1 MLSSDFIYQYK
12 DKPTPFSNYGLGEFV
27 YKRTYSR
34 LKEDEKTY
42 EEWYETIERV
52 VNGVYKILLRHLD
65 KNNIKYNLEE
75 LKQEAE
81 KLYDLLFNIKFLPGG
96 RSLWAMG
103 TKITDEKGLYTA
115 LNNCAFV
122 STQNENPTRPYEFL
136 FDACMLGVGVGFDT
150 KGIDTKIYKPLDE
163 TYEYIIEDTREG
175 WVKAL
180 RELLLCYFEE
190 NHKRV
195 IFDYSKIR
203 PEGLPLKTFGGTSSG
218 YKPLKLAFDSISEML
233 ENNLLYGTNK
243 PNIINEIK
251 EGKITDYKPKDKL
264 NSIMILDIM
273 NMLCKCVV
281 SGNVRRS
288 ATISIGE
295 NNDIDFMDAK
305 DWEKHPERQSYCWLS
320 NNSVIAKIGMDY
332 SEIAKRVKRGEP
344 GIIFLENAQ
353 KYSRMNGIADYKDKY
368 VSGTNPCISKD
379 MLLLTDKGYITISE
393 HVGEIVKVWNGE
405 RWTSAEV
412 KITGQNQELFKC
424 KFSDGSI
431 LECTKNHKF
440 ILEDGTKK
448 ELKDLSF
455 NDKLKKSNCIL
466 IKNGELK
473 LDYAYDN
480 GYKLNNI
487 PLYNYTLESRIN
499 YLSGVIDKIGLYREK
514 NKGKRNYN
522 YIKLITNNYEYLYK
536 IKLLLQT
543 LGIICNISLN
553 KKQENKLTINN
564 DNTIK
569 LKELGLNCKNFIITK
584 KDNENLYNALKLKN
598 YEFKEIADNVYC
610 ITTLDDSHSGVFN
623 GILTGNCG
631 EQTLHNFE
639 LCNLTEIFINRQD
652 NYEDFINTLTYAYKY
667 AKIVSLCD
675 TQWEETNKVIE
686 QNRRLGISLTGI
698 VNFIQDKGLDQ
709 LRQYTTK
716 GYEYVRNLDKEYSK
730 FLNINESIKLTT
742 VKPSGTVSLLAPF
755 TCPGIHYPISR
766 YYIRRVR
773 VNNQQTRLINSMK
786 SKGYLVENAPENEPN
801 TVIIN
806 FPIDIK
812 YDREESKVSL
822 WEKLEL
828 SAKLNEWWSDNA
840 VSCTVY
846 YNIETED
853 KDIKYA
859 LEMYQYKL
867 KGITFLGNDGKIYPK
882 MPYEKITKSEYDLMI
897 KNIND
902 KKIEIDSNDQVE
914 EMFCTT
920 DTCILK
926 SFKKEK
932 NTKIIFMNGLAGSGK
947 SYLAERFNKYIK
959 SIKLTCE
966 ILSKDDFRYVN
977 GKYIF
982 DREYENIVEEKYFNR
997 LYELLNNNLNY
1008 IILDNTHIGNDF
1020 VEKTLEKLKCY
1031 KSFMLCI
1038 EPFKDLNKHI
1048 EQNTHIRKEDI
1059 HRINIQYNNWKL
1071 NYPLYNLN
1079 KKIYKHN
1086 DNNNFD
1092 NNEIQDIINDV
1103 LKQF

>member
-12 DKPTPFSNYGLGEFV
+12 DKPTPFANYGLGEFV

-34 LKEDEKTY
+34 LKDDGLY

-52 VNGVYKILLRHLD
+52 VNGVYKILLKHLD
-65 KNNIKYNLEE
+65 QNNIKYNLDE
-75 LKQEAE
+75 LKKESE

-122 STQNENPTRPYEFL
+122 STKNENKTRPYEFL
-136 FDACMLGVGVGFDT
+136 
-150 KGIDTKIYKPLDE
+150 
-163 TYEYIIEDTREG
+163 
-175 WVKAL
+175 
-180 RELLLCYFEE
+180 
-190 NHKRV
+190 
-195 IFDYSKIR
+195 
-203 PEGLPLKTFGGTSSG
+203 FGGTSSG

-233 ENNLLYGTNK
+233 ENYLTYGTNK
-243 PNIINEIK
+243 PNIINDIK
-251 EGKITDYKPKDKL
+251 DGKITDYKPKTQL
-264 NSIMILDIM
+264 SSLMILDIM

-295 NNDIDFMDAK
+295 NDDIDFMDAK

-320 NNSVIAKIGMDY
+320 NNSVIAKVGMDY

-353 KYSRMNGIADYKDKY
+353 KYSRMNGIADYKDKD
-368 VSGTNPCISKD
+368 VSGMNP
-379 MLLLTDKGYITISE
+379 
-393 HVGEIVKVWNGE
+393 
-405 RWTSAEV
+405 
-412 KITGQNQELFKC
+412 
-424 KFSDGSI
+424 
-431 LECTKNHKF
+431 
-440 ILEDGTKK
+440 
-448 ELKDLSF
+448 
-455 NDKLKKSNCIL
+455 
-466 IKNGELK
+466 
-473 LDYAYDN
+473 
-480 GYKLNNI
+480 
-487 PLYNYTLESRIN
+487 
-499 YLSGVIDKIGLYREK
+499 
-514 NKGKRNYN
+514 
-522 YIKLITNNYEYLYK
+522 
-536 IKLLLQT
+536 
-543 LGIICNISLN
+543 
-553 KKQENKLTINN
+553 
-564 DNTIK
+564 
-569 LKELGLNCKNFIITK
+569 
-584 KDNENLYNALKLKN
+584 
-598 YEFKEIADNVYC
+598 
-610 ITTLDDSHSGVFN
+610 
-623 GILTGNCG
+623 CG

-716 GYEYVRNLDKEYSK
+716 GYEFVRNLDKEYSK

-840 VSCTVY
+840 VSCTIY
-846 YNIETED
+846 YNIEKED

-859 LEMYQYKL
+859 LEMYQYRL

-897 KNIND
+897 KNINN
-902 KKIEIDSNDQVE
+902 KKIEIDTNDQVE

-926 SFKKEK
+926 SFKKDK

-947 SYLAERFNKYIK
+947 SYLADKLSKHIK
-959 SIKLTCE
+959 SLKLTCKT
-966 ILSKDDFRYVN
+966 LSKDDFRYVDGN
-977 GKYIF
+977 YIF
-982 DREYENIVEEKYFNR
+982 NREYEKIVEEKYFNK
-997 LYELLNNNLNY
+997 LYELLNDNLNY

-1020 VEKTLEKLKCY
+1020 VEKTLEKIKGY
-1031 KSFMLCI
+1031 KTFMLCI
-1038 EPFKDLNKHI
+1038 EPFENLDKHI
-1048 EQNTHIRKEDI
+1048 EQNTHIRLEDI
-1059 HRINIQYNNWKL
+1059 DRIKIQ
-1071 NYPLYNLN
+1071 LYNLN

-1086 DNNNFD
+1086 NNNNFD
-1092 NNEIQDIINDV
+1092 NIEIQNIINDV

>member
-12 DKPTPFSNYGLGEFV
+12 DKPTPFANYGLGEFV

-34 LKEDEKTY
+34 LKNDEKTY

-52 VNGVYKILLRHLD
+52 VNGVYKILLRHLG
-65 KNNIKYNLEE
+65 KNNIKYNLDE
-75 LKQEAE
+75 LKKESE

-122 STQNENPTRPYEFL
+122 STKNENKTRPYEFL
-136 FDACMLGVGVGFDT
+136 FDAAMLGVGVGFDT
-150 KGIDTKIYKPLDE
+150 KGTDTKIYKPLDE
-163 TYEYIIEDTREG
+163 TYIYIIEDTREG

-180 RELLLCYFEE
+180 KELLLCYFEE
-190 NHKRV
+190 NHKKV
-195 IFDYSKIR
+195 IFDYSQIR

-233 ENNLLYGTNK
+233 ENYLTYGTNK
-243 PNIINEIK
+243 PNIINDIK
-251 EGKITDYKPKDKL
+251 DGKITDYKPKTQL
-264 NSIMILDIM
+264 SSLMILDIM

-295 NNDIDFMDAK
+295 NDDIDFMDAK

-320 NNSVIAKIGMDY
+320 NNSVIAKVGMDY

-353 KYSRMNGIADYKDKY
+353 KYSRMNGIADYKDKD
-368 VSGTNPCISKD
+368 VMGENPCEKASTK
-379 MLLLTDKGYITISE
+379 LLTEKGYITISE

-405 RWTSAEV
+405 KWTSAEV
-412 KITGQNQELFKC
+412 KLTGHNQELFKC
-424 KFSDGSI
+424 IFSDGSM
-431 LECTKNHKF
+431 LECTPNHKF
-440 ILEDGTKK
+440 ILEDGTRK
-448 ELKDLSF
+448 ELQDLLYT
-455 NDKLKKSNCIL
+455 DKLKKSNCQVITD
-466 IKNGELK
+466 GELN
-473 LDYAYDN
+473 LDCAYDN
-480 GYKLNNI
+480 GYKLKDV
-487 PLYNYTLESRIN
+487 PLYNYNLQSRIN

-514 NKGKRNYN
+514 EKNNINYH
-522 YIKLITNNYEYLYK
+522 YIKIKYNDYDYIYN
-536 IKLLLQT
+536 IKLLLNT
-543 LGIICNISLN
+543 LGITCNLLN
-553 KKQENKLTINN
+553 KINYYKITINN
-564 DNTIK
+564 ENTNK
-569 LKELGLNCKNFIITK
+569 LKQINLNCKNFIIKENDIKNDYYPLTLKTK
-584 KDNENLYNALKLKN
+584 
-598 YEFKEIADNVYC
+598 EFEEIAESVYC
-610 ITTLDDSHSGVFN
+610 VSTLDDSHAKVSN

-840 VSCTVY
+840 VSCTIY
-846 YNIETED
+846 YNIEKED

-859 LEMYQYKL
+859 LEMYQYRL

-897 KNIND
+897 KNINN
-902 KKIEIDSNDQVE
+902 KKIEIDTNDQVE

-926 SFKKEK
+926 SFKKDK

-947 SYLAERFNKYIK
+947 SYLADKISKHIK
-959 SIKLTCE
+959 SLKLTCKT
-966 ILSKDDFRYVN
+966 LSKDDFRYVDGN
-977 GKYIF
+977 YIF
-982 DREYENIVEEKYFNR
+982 NREYEKIVEEKYFNK
-997 LYELLNNNLNY
+997 LYELLNDNLNY

-1020 VEKTLEKLKCY
+1020 VEKTLEKIKGY
-1031 KSFMLCI
+1031 KTFMLCI
-1038 EPFKDLNKHI
+1038 EPFENLDKHI
-1048 EQNTHIRKEDI
+1048 EQNTHIRLEDI
-1059 HRINIQYNNWKL
+1059 DRIKIQYNNWKL

-1086 DNNNFD
+1086 NNNNFD
-1092 NNEIQDIINDV
+1092 NIEIQNIINDV

>member
-12 DKPTPFSNYGLGEFV
+12 DKPTPFANYGLGEFV

-34 LKEDEKTY
+34 LKDDGLY

-52 VNGVYKILLRHLD
+52 VNGAYKILLRHLD
-65 KNNIKYNLEE
+65 KNNIKYNLDE
-75 LKQEAE
+75 LKKEAE

-122 STQNENPTRPYEFL
+122 STKNENKTRPYEFL
-136 FDACMLGVGVGFDT
+136 FDAAMLGVGVGFDT
-150 KGIDTKIYKPLDE
+150 KGTDTKIYKPLDE
-163 TYEYIIEDTREG
+163 TYIYVIEDTREG

-180 RELLLCYFEE
+180 KELLLCYFEE
-190 NHKRV
+190 NHKKV
-195 IFDYSKIR
+195 IFDYSQIR

-233 ENNLLYGTNK
+233 DNNLLYGTNK
-243 PNIINEIK
+243 PNIINDIK
-251 EGKITDYKPKDKL
+251 DGKITDYKPKDKL

-288 ATISIGE
+288 ATIAGGE
-295 NNDIDFMDAK
+295 YNDIDFMDAK
-305 DWEKHPERQSYCWLS
+305 DWKKHPERQSYCWLS
-320 NNSVIAKIGMDY
+320 NNSVIGKIGMDY

-344 GIIFLENAQ
+344 GIFWLENAQ
-353 KYSRMNGIADYKDKY
+353 KYSRMNGIADYKDKD
-368 VSGTNPCISKD
+368 VAFCNP
-379 MLLLTDKGYITISE
+379 
-393 HVGEIVKVWNGE
+393 
-405 RWTSAEV
+405 
-412 KITGQNQELFKC
+412 
-424 KFSDGSI
+424 
-431 LECTKNHKF
+431 
-440 ILEDGTKK
+440 
-448 ELKDLSF
+448 
-455 NDKLKKSNCIL
+455 
-466 IKNGELK
+466 
-473 LDYAYDN
+473 
-480 GYKLNNI
+480 
-487 PLYNYTLESRIN
+487 
-499 YLSGVIDKIGLYREK
+499 
-514 NKGKRNYN
+514 
-522 YIKLITNNYEYLYK
+522 
-536 IKLLLQT
+536 
-543 LGIICNISLN
+543 
-553 KKQENKLTINN
+553 
-564 DNTIK
+564 
-569 LKELGLNCKNFIITK
+569 
-584 KDNENLYNALKLKN
+584 
-598 YEFKEIADNVYC
+598 
-610 ITTLDDSHSGVFN
+610 
-623 GILTGNCG
+623 CG

-639 LCNLTEIFINRQD
+639 LCNLTEIFINRQN

-801 TVIIN
+801 TIIIN

-840 VSCTVY
+840 VSCTIY
-846 YNIETED
+846 YNIEKED

-859 LEMYQYKL
+859 LEMYQYRL

-882 MPYEKITKSEYDLMI
+882 MPYEKITKAEYDLMI
-897 KNIND
+897 KNINN
-902 KKIEIDSNDQVE
+902 KKIEIDTNDQVE

-926 SFKKEK
+926 SFKKDK

-947 SYLAERFNKYIK
+947 SYLADKISKYIK
-959 SIKLTCE
+959 SLKLTCK
-966 ILSKDDFRYVN
+966 ILSKDDFRYVDGN
-977 GKYIF
+977 YIF
-982 DREYENIVEEKYFNR
+982 NREYEKIVEEKYFNK
-997 LYELLNNNLNY
+997 LYELLNDNLNY

-1020 VEKTLEKLKCY
+1020 VEKTLEKLKGY
-1031 KSFMLCI
+1031 KTFMLCI
-1038 EPFKDLNKHI
+1038 EPFENLDKHI

-1059 HRINIQYNNWKL
+1059 DRIKIQYNNWKL

-1086 DNNNFD
+1086 NNNNFD
-1092 NNEIQDIINDV
+1092 NIEIQNIINDV